1 MTTPDLVIANGRI
14 VDGCGNP
21 WYYGD
26 VAVRGD
32 RIAAIG
38 AAGALRGR
46 AVVDAGGRYV
56 APGSS
61 TRTRT
66 PTSPSCSI
74 LGRIPRC
81 GRGSPLTSRATA
93 ACRRRRSARL
103 TATRRCTTGR
113 TTGTSAGSPG
123 TGRSF
128 RQYLKALEL
137 AGRAI
142 NIAPLVGHGALRLAV
157 MGLAERPAGEKELAR
172 MERLLDAALRA
183 GAHGLS
189 TGLVYPPGC
198 YAGTDELVRLC
209 RVVGRHQAM
218 YTTHVRGER
227 ETILEAVA
235 EALAIGRECGVAVE
249 VSHNAPKWGA
259 REDAG
264 ANLALIEEAR
274 RDGLDVTTD
283 NDVHTDLAPRLSRAL
298 PQPVLDLGHEALMA
312 LLGDPGQRENLRRA
326 IAEDVLPGA
335 GYTGL
340 VRHGRFDRIV
350 ILHAGR
356 HPELRGRSV
365 ADIAADRGSGAAGH
379 VPRPHRG
386 GGRPDRRDLRLR
398 RRARHPGASAQPAG
412 DGVVRRPGDAAGGDL
427 DDPALYWPC
436 SYGEYPGVLERY
448 VRDEPVLRLEE
459 AIRKMTSFPAQRFG
473 LLDRGVLRPG
483 LRADVVV
490 FDLDKVRDR
499 ATNLYPHAYPVR
511 EHPAPAPRRP
521 GLGAGQRRTGDR
533 RRRAH
538 GGLARARAA
547 AALTVTPSAVPER
560 TKRPRPSRRRLSRC
574 TWT

>member
-56 APGSS
+56 APGFVDPHTHSDI
-61 TRTRT
+61 
-66 PTSPSCSI
+66 SI
-74 LGRIPRC
+74 LQYPRADSVVRQGVTTHVTGNC
-81 GRGSPLTSRATA
+81 GMSPAPLSA
-93 ACRRRRSARL
+93 AHRDEALHNWAHYWDISGVAWDW
-103 TATRRCTTGR
+103 T
-113 TTGTSAGSPG
+113 
-123 TGRSF
+123 SF

-137 AGRAI
+137 AGGAI

-157 MGLAERPAGEKELAR
+157 MGLAQRPAGEKELAR

-209 RVVGRHQAM
+209 RVVGRYQAM
-218 YTTHVRGER
+218 YTTHIRGER

-312 LLGDPGQRENLRRA
+312 LLGDPRERDDLRRA
-326 IAEDVLPGA
+326 IADDVLPGA

-365 ADIAADRGSGAAGH
+365 ADIAADRGSAPLDTYLDLIVEEDDQIVGIFDY
-379 VPRPHRG
+379 V
-386 GGRPDRRDLRLR
+386 DERDIRALLRSPL
-398 RRARHPGASAQPAG
+398 AMVSS
-412 DGVVRRPGDAAGGDL
+412 DGLVMPPVETL

-499 ATNLYPHAYPVR
+499 ATNLYPHAYPFENIPHR
-511 EHPAPAPRRP
+511 HPEGLDWVLVNGEPVIAEGLHTGALP
-521 GLGAGQRRTGDR
+521 GRVLR
-533 RRRAH
+533 RR
-538 GGLARARAA
+538 
-547 AALTVTPSAVPER
+547 
-560 TKRPRPSRRRLSRC
+560 
-574 TWT
+574 

>member
-1 MTTPDLVIANGRI
+1 VTTPDLVIANGRI

-56 APGSS
+56 APGFVDPHTHSDI
-61 TRTRT
+61 
-66 PTSPSCSI
+66 SI
-74 LGRIPRC
+74 LQYPRADSVVRQGVTTHVTGNC
-81 GRGSPLTSRATA
+81 GMSPAPLSA
-93 ACRRRRSARL
+93 AHRDEALHNWAHYWDISGVAWDW
-103 TATRRCTTGR
+103 T
-113 TTGTSAGSPG
+113 
-123 TGRSF
+123 SF

-137 AGRAI
+137 AGAAI

-209 RVVGRHQAM
+209 RVVGRYQAM
-218 YTTHVRGER
+218 YTTHIRGER

-312 LLGDPGQRENLRRA
+312 LLGDPRERGDLRRA
-326 IAEDVLPGA
+326 IADDVLPGA

-365 ADIAADRGSGAAGH
+365 ADIAADRGSAPLDTYLDLIVEEDDQIVGIFDY
-379 VPRPHRG
+379 V
-386 GGRPDRRDLRLR
+386 DERDIRALLRSPL
-398 RRARHPGASAQPAG
+398 AMVSS
-412 DGVVRRPGDAAGGDL
+412 DGLVMPPVETL

-499 ATNLYPHAYPVR
+499 ATNLYPHAYPFENIPHRHPEGLDWVLVNGEPVIAEG
-511 EHPAPAPRRP
+511 EHTGALP
-521 GLGAGQRRTGDR
+521 GRVLR
-533 RRRAH
+533 RR
-538 GGLARARAA
+538 
-547 AALTVTPSAVPER
+547 
-560 TKRPRPSRRRLSRC
+560 
-574 TWT
+574 

>member
-1 MTTPDLVIANGRI
+1 MTSPDLVIANGRI

-38 AAGALRGR
+38 APGALRGR

-56 APGSS
+56 APGFVDPHTHSDI
-61 TRTRT
+61 
-66 PTSPSCSI
+66 SI
-74 LGRIPRC
+74 LQHPRADSVVRQGVTTHVTGNC
-81 GRGSPLTSRATA
+81 GMSPAPLSA
-93 ACRRRRSARL
+93 AHRDEALHNWAHYWDISGVAWDW
-103 TATRRCTTGR
+103 T
-113 TTGTSAGSPG
+113 
-123 TGRSF
+123 SF

-137 AGRAI
+137 AGGAI

-157 MGLAERPAGEKELAR
+157 MGLADRPATEKELAR

-198 YAGTDELVRLC
+198 YVGTDELVRLC
-209 RVVGRHQAM
+209 RVVGRYQAM
-218 YTTHVRGER
+218 YTTHIRGER

-312 LLGDPGQRENLRRA
+312 LLGDPRERDDLRRA
-326 IAEDVLPGA
+326 IADDVLPGA

-340 VRHGRFDRIV
+340 VRHGRFERIV
-350 ILHAGR
+350 ILHAVR

-365 ADIAADRGSGAAGH
+365 ADIAADRGSAPLDTYLDLIVEEDDQIVGIFDY
-379 VPRPHRG
+379 V
-386 GGRPDRRDLRLR
+386 DERDIRALLRSPL
-398 RRARHPGASAQPAG
+398 AMVSS
-412 DGVVRRPGDAAGGDL
+412 DGLVMPPVETL

-499 ATNLYPHAYPVR
+499 ATNLYPHAYPFENIPHRHPEGLDWVLVNGEPVIAEG
-511 EHPAPAPRRP
+511 EHTGALP
-521 GLGAGQRRTGDR
+521 GRVLR
-533 RRRAH
+533 RR
-538 GGLARARAA
+538 
-547 AALTVTPSAVPER
+547 
-560 TKRPRPSRRRLSRC
+560 
-574 TWT
+574 

>member
-56 APGSS
+56 APGFVDPHTHSDI
-61 TRTRT
+61 
-66 PTSPSCSI
+66 SI
-74 LGRIPRC
+74 LQYPRADSVVRQGVTTHVTGNC
-81 GRGSPLTSRATA
+81 GMSPAPLSA
-93 ACRRRRSARL
+93 AHRDEALHNWAHYWDISGVAWDW
-103 TATRRCTTGR
+103 T
-113 TTGTSAGSPG
+113 
-123 TGRSF
+123 SF

-137 AGRAI
+137 AGGAI

-209 RVVGRHQAM
+209 RVVGRYQAM
-218 YTTHVRGER
+218 YTTHIRGER

-312 LLGDPGQRENLRRA
+312 LLGDPRERANLRRA
-326 IAEDVLPGA
+326 IADDVLPGA

-365 ADIAADRGSGAAGH
+365 ADIAADRGSAPLDTYLDLIVEEDDQIVGIFDY
-379 VPRPHRG
+379 V
-386 GGRPDRRDLRLR
+386 DERDIRALLRSPL
-398 RRARHPGASAQPAG
+398 AMVSS
-412 DGVVRRPGDAAGGDL
+412 DGLVMPPVETL

-473 LLDRGVLRPG
+473 LLNRGVLRPG

-499 ATNLYPHAYPVR
+499 ATNLYPHAYPFENIPHR
-511 EHPAPAPRRP
+511 HPEGLDWVLVNGEPVIAEGLHTGALP
-521 GLGAGQRRTGDR
+521 GRVLR
-533 RRRAH
+533 RR
-538 GGLARARAA
+538 
-547 AALTVTPSAVPER
+547 
-560 TKRPRPSRRRLSRC
+560 
-574 TWT
+574 

>member
-1 MTTPDLVIANGRI
+1 VTTPDLVIANGRI

-56 APGSS
+56 APGFVDPHTHSDI
-61 TRTRT
+61 
-66 PTSPSCSI
+66 SI
-74 LGRIPRC
+74 LQYPRADSVVRQGVTTHVTGNC
-81 GRGSPLTSRATA
+81 GMSPAPLSA
-93 ACRRRRSARL
+93 AHRDEALHNWAHYWDISGVAWDW
-103 TATRRCTTGR
+103 T
-113 TTGTSAGSPG
+113 
-123 TGRSF
+123 SF

-137 AGRAI
+137 AGGAI

-157 MGLAERPAGEKELAR
+157 MGLAQRPAGEKELAR

-209 RVVGRHQAM
+209 RVVGRYQAM
-218 YTTHVRGER
+218 YTTHIRGER

-235 EALAIGRECGVAVE
+235 EALTIGRECGVAVE

-312 LLGDPGQRENLRRA
+312 LLGDPRERANLRRA
-326 IAEDVLPGA
+326 IADDVLPGA

-365 ADIAADRGSGAAGH
+365 ADIAADRGSAPLDTYLDLIVEEDDQIVGIFDYVAE
-379 VPRPHRG
+379 
-386 GGRPDRRDLRLR
+386 RDIRALLRSPL
-398 RRARHPGASAQPAG
+398 AMVSS
-412 DGVVRRPGDAAGGDL
+412 DGLVMPPVEAL

-473 LLDRGVLRPG
+473 LRDRGVLRPG

-499 ATNLYPHAYPVR
+499 ATNLYPHAYPFENIPHRHPEGLDWVLVNGEPVIAEG
-511 EHPAPAPRRP
+511 EHTGALP
-521 GLGAGQRRTGDR
+521 GRVLR
-533 RRRAH
+533 RR
-538 GGLARARAA
+538 
-547 AALTVTPSAVPER
+547 
-560 TKRPRPSRRRLSRC
+560 
-574 TWT
+574 

>member
-1 MTTPDLVIANGRI
+1 MSTPDLVIANGRI

-56 APGSS
+56 APGFVDPHTHSDI
-61 TRTRT
+61 
-66 PTSPSCSI
+66 SI
-74 LGRIPRC
+74 LQHPRADSVVRQGVTTHVTGNC
-81 GRGSPLTSRATA
+81 GMSPAPLSAAHRGDALHNWAHYWDISGVAWDWT
-93 ACRRRRSARL
+93 
-103 TATRRCTTGR
+103 
-113 TTGTSAGSPG
+113 
-123 TGRSF
+123 SF
-128 RQYLKALEL
+128 RQYLKVLEL
-137 AGRAI
+137 AGGAI

-198 YAGTDELVRLC
+198 FSDTEELARLC
-209 RVVGRHQAM
+209 RVVAGHRGI

-235 EALAIGRECGVAVE
+235 EAIEIGRRAGVPVQ
-249 VSHNAPKWGA
+249 VSHNVPKWGA
-259 REDAG
+259 PEGAA
-264 ANLALIEEAR
+264 ANLALIEAAR
-274 RDGLDVTTD
+274 REDLDVTTD
-283 NDVHTDLAPRLSRAL
+283 SDVHTDLAPRLSRAL
-298 PQPVLDLGHEALMA
+298 PQPVLDLDHEALIA
-312 LLGDPGQRENLRRA
+312 LLSDGSRRAELRRA
-326 IAEDVLPGA
+326 VVEDVLPGA
-335 GYTGL
+335 GYAGL
-340 VRHGRFDRIV
+340 VRHGRFDRLV
-350 ILHAGR
+350 IFHAGS

-365 ADIAADRGSGAAGH
+365 ADIAAERAAD
-379 VPRPHRG
+379 PF
-386 GGRPDRRDLRLR
+386 DTFLDLIVEEDDQIVGLFDYMEEKDV
-398 RRARHPGASAQPAG
+398 RALLCSPLSMVSSDGLVMPSA
-412 DGVVRRPGDAAGGDL
+412 DEL

-436 SYGEYPGVLERY
+436 SYGEYPGILERY

-483 LRADVVV
+483 LRADLIV

-499 ATNLYPHAYPVR
+499 ATNLYPHAYPFENIPHRHPEGLDWVLVNGEPVIAEG
-511 EHPAPAPRRP
+511 EHTGALP
-521 GLGAGQRRTGDR
+521 GRVLR
-533 RRRAH
+533 RR
-538 GGLARARAA
+538 
-547 AALTVTPSAVPER
+547 
-560 TKRPRPSRRRLSRC
+560 
-574 TWT
+574 

>member
-56 APGSS
+56 APGFVDPHTHSDI
-61 TRTRT
+61 
-66 PTSPSCSI
+66 SI
-74 LGRIPRC
+74 LQHPRADSVVRQGVTTHVTGNC
-81 GRGSPLTSRATA
+81 GMSPAPLSA
-93 ACRRRRSARL
+93 AHRDEALHNWAHYWDISGVAWDW
-103 TATRRCTTGR
+103 T
-113 TTGTSAGSPG
+113 
-123 TGRSF
+123 SF

-137 AGRAI
+137 AGAAI

-209 RVVGRHQAM
+209 RVVGRYQAM
-218 YTTHVRGER
+218 YTTHIRGER

-312 LLGDPGQRENLRRA
+312 LLGDPRERGDLRRA
-326 IAEDVLPGA
+326 IADDVLPGA

-365 ADIAADRGSGAAGH
+365 ADIAADRGSAPLDTYLDLIVEEDDQIVGIFDY
-379 VPRPHRG
+379 V
-386 GGRPDRRDLRLR
+386 DERDIRALLRSPL
-398 RRARHPGASAQPAG
+398 AMVSS
-412 DGVVRRPGDAAGGDL
+412 DGLVMPPVETL

-499 ATNLYPHAYPVR
+499 ATNLYPHAYPFENIPHRHPEGLDWVLVNGEPVIAEG
-511 EHPAPAPRRP
+511 EHTGALP
-521 GLGAGQRRTGDR
+521 GRVLR
-533 RRRAH
+533 RR
-538 GGLARARAA
+538 
-547 AALTVTPSAVPER
+547 
-560 TKRPRPSRRRLSRC
+560 
-574 TWT
+574 

>member
-1 MTTPDLVIANGRI
+1 VTTPDLVIANGRI

-56 APGSS
+56 APGFVDPHTHSDI
-61 TRTRT
+61 
-66 PTSPSCSI
+66 SI
-74 LGRIPRC
+74 LQHPRADSVVRQGVTTHVTGNC
-81 GRGSPLTSRATA
+81 GMSPAPLSA
-93 ACRRRRSARL
+93 AHRDEALHNWAHYWDISGVAWDW
-103 TATRRCTTGR
+103 T
-113 TTGTSAGSPG
+113 
-123 TGRSF
+123 SF
-128 RQYLKALEL
+128 RQYLEALEL
-137 AGRAI
+137 AGGAI

-157 MGLAERPAGEKELAR
+157 MGLADRPATEKELAR

-209 RVVGRHQAM
+209 RVVGRYQAM
-218 YTTHVRGER
+218 YTTHIRGER

-312 LLGDPGQRENLRRA
+312 LLGDPRERDDLRRA
-326 IAEDVLPGA
+326 IADDVLPGA

-365 ADIAADRGSGAAGH
+365 ADIAADRGSAPLDTYLDLIVEEDDQIVGIFDY
-379 VPRPHRG
+379 V
-386 GGRPDRRDLRLR
+386 DERDIRALLRSPL
-398 RRARHPGASAQPAG
+398 AMVSS
-412 DGVVRRPGDAAGGDL
+412 DGLVMPPVETL

-499 ATNLYPHAYPVR
+499 ATNLYPHAYPFENIPHRHPEGLDWVLVNGEPVIAES
-511 EHPAPAPRRP
+511 EHTGALP
-521 GLGAGQRRTGDR
+521 GRVLR
-533 RRRAH
+533 RR
-538 GGLARARAA
+538 
-547 AALTVTPSAVPER
+547 
-560 TKRPRPSRRRLSRC
+560 
-574 TWT
+574 

>member
-56 APGSS
+56 APGFVDPHTHSDI
-61 TRTRT
+61 
-66 PTSPSCSI
+66 SI
-74 LGRIPRC
+74 LQYPRADSVVRQGVTTHVTGNC
-81 GRGSPLTSRATA
+81 GMSPAPLSA
-93 ACRRRRSARL
+93 AHRDEALHNWAHYWDISGVAWDW
-103 TATRRCTTGR
+103 T
-113 TTGTSAGSPG
+113 
-123 TGRSF
+123 SF

-137 AGRAI
+137 AGGAI

-209 RVVGRHQAM
+209 RVVGRYQAM
-218 YTTHVRGER
+218 YTTHIRGER

-312 LLGDPGQRENLRRA
+312 LLGDPRERGNLRRA
-326 IAEDVLPGA
+326 IADDVLPGA

-365 ADIAADRGSGAAGH
+365 ADIAADRGSAPLDTYLDLIVEEDDQIVGIFDY
-379 VPRPHRG
+379 V
-386 GGRPDRRDLRLR
+386 DERDIRALLRSPL
-398 RRARHPGASAQPAG
+398 AMVSS
-412 DGVVRRPGDAAGGDL
+412 DGLVMPPVETL

-499 ATNLYPHAYPVR
+499 ATNLYPHAYPFENIPHRHPEGLDWVLVNGEPVIAEG
-511 EHPAPAPRRP
+511 EHTGALP
-521 GLGAGQRRTGDR
+521 GRVLR
-533 RRRAH
+533 RR
-538 GGLARARAA
+538 
-547 AALTVTPSAVPER
+547 
-560 TKRPRPSRRRLSRC
+560 
-574 TWT
+574 

>member
-1 MTTPDLVIANGRI
+1 VITPDLVIANGRI

-26 VAVRGD
+26 VAVRGG

-46 AVVDAGGRYV
+46 VVVEAGGRYV
-56 APGSS
+56 APGFVDPHTHSDI
-61 TRTRT
+61 
-66 PTSPSCSI
+66 SI
-74 LGRIPRC
+74 LQHPRADSVVRQGVTTHVTGNC
-81 GRGSPLTSRATA
+81 GMSPAPLSA
-93 ACRRRRSARL
+93 AHRDEALHNWAHYWDISGVAWDW
-103 TATRRCTTGR
+103 T
-113 TTGTSAGSPG
+113 
-123 TGRSF
+123 SF
-128 RQYLKALEL
+128 RQYLEALEL
-137 AGRAI
+137 AGGAI

-198 YAGTDELVRLC
+198 YASTDELVRLC

-218 YTTHVRGER
+218 YTTHIRGER
-227 ETILEAVA
+227 ETILEALA
-235 EALAIGRECGVAVE
+235 EALAIGRECDVAVE

-298 PQPVLDLGHEALMA
+298 PQPVLDLGHDALMA
-312 LLGDPGQRENLRRA
+312 LLGDPRERDHLRRA
-326 IAEDVLPGA
+326 IADDVLPGA

-340 VRHGRFDRIV
+340 VRHGRFERIV

-365 ADIAADRGSGAAGH
+365 ADIAADRGGAPLDTYLDLIVEEDDQIVGIFDY
-379 VPRPHRG
+379 V
-386 GGRPDRRDLRLR
+386 DERDIRALLRSPL
-398 RRARHPGASAQPAG
+398 AMVSS
-412 DGVVRRPGDAAGGDL
+412 DGLVMPPVETL

-483 LRADVVV
+483 LCADIVV

-499 ATNLYPHAYPVR
+499 ATNLFPHAYPFENIPHRHPEGLDWVLVNGEPVIAEG
-511 EHPAPAPRRP
+511 EHTGALPGCVLRR
-521 GLGAGQRRTGDR
+521 
-533 RRRAH
+533 H
-538 GGLARARAA
+538 
-547 AALTVTPSAVPER
+547 
-560 TKRPRPSRRRLSRC
+560 
-574 TWT
+574 

>member
-1 MTTPDLVIANGRI
+1 MTSADLVIANGRL

-46 AVVDAGGRYV
+46 AVIDAGGRYV
-56 APGSS
+56 TPGFVDPHTHSDI
-61 TRTRT
+61 
-66 PTSPSCSI
+66 SI
-74 LGRIPRC
+74 LQHPRADSAVRQGVTTHVTGNC
-81 GRGSPLTSRATA
+81 GMSPAPLSA
-93 ACRRRRSARL
+93 AHRDEALHNWAHYWDISGVAWDW
-103 TATRRCTTGR
+103 T
-113 TTGTSAGSPG
+113 
-123 TGRSF
+123 SF
-128 RQYLKALEL
+128 RQYLKALQL
-137 AGRAI
+137 AGGAL

-157 MGLAERPAGEKELAR
+157 MGLAERPATEQELAR

-198 YAGTDELVRLC
+198 YAPTEELVRLC

-218 YTTHVRGER
+218 YTTHIRGER

-235 EALAIGRECGVAVE
+235 EALAIGRACGVAVE

-259 REDAG
+259 REDAA

-274 RDGLDVTTD
+274 RHGLDVTTD

-298 PQPVLDLGHEALMA
+298 PQPVLDLGHEGLMA
-312 LLGDPGQRENLRRA
+312 LLADPRERQNLRRA
-326 IAEDVLPGA
+326 IADDVLPGA

-340 VRHGRFDRIV
+340 VRHGRFERIV
-350 ILHAGR
+350 ILHADR

-365 ADIAADRGSGAAGH
+365 AALAEARGRDPFDTFLDLIVEEDDGIVAIFDYIEERNIRALLRSPLAMVCSDGLVMPPAD
-379 VPRPHRG
+379 
-386 GGRPDRRDLRLR
+386 GR
-398 RRARHPGASAQPAG
+398 
-412 DGVVRRPGDAAGGDL
+412 GDASS
-427 DDPALYWPC
+427 YWPC
-436 SYGEYPGVLERY
+436 GYGEYAGVLERY

-459 AIRKMTSFPAQRFG
+459 AVRKMTSFPAQRFG

-483 LRADVVV
+483 LRADIIV

-499 ATNLYPHAYPVR
+499 ATNLYPHAYPFENIPHRYAEGFDWVFVNGVPVIAEG
-511 EHPAPAPRRP
+511 EHTGALP
-521 GLGAGQRRTGDR
+521 GRVLR
-533 RRRAH
+533 RR
-538 GGLARARAA
+538 
-547 AALTVTPSAVPER
+547 
-560 TKRPRPSRRRLSRC
+560 
-574 TWT
+574 

>member
-56 APGSS
+56 APGFVDPHTHSDI
-61 TRTRT
+61 
-66 PTSPSCSI
+66 SI
-74 LGRIPRC
+74 LQYPRADSVVRQGVTTHVTGNC
-81 GRGSPLTSRATA
+81 GMSPAPLSA
-93 ACRRRRSARL
+93 AHRDEALHNWAHYWDISGVAWDW
-103 TATRRCTTGR
+103 T
-113 TTGTSAGSPG
+113 
-123 TGRSF
+123 SF

-137 AGRAI
+137 AGGAI

-209 RVVGRHQAM
+209 RVVGRYQAM
-218 YTTHVRGER
+218 YTTHIRGER

-312 LLGDPGQRENLRRA
+312 LLGDPRERANLRRA
-326 IAEDVLPGA
+326 IADDVLPGA

-365 ADIAADRGSGAAGH
+365 ADIAADRGSAPLDTYLDLIVEEDDQIVGIFDYVH
-379 VPRPHRG
+379 E
-386 GGRPDRRDLRLR
+386 RDIRALLRSPL
-398 RRARHPGASAQPAG
+398 AMVSS
-412 DGVVRRPGDAAGGDL
+412 DGLVMPPVETL

-499 ATNLYPHAYPVR
+499 ATNLYPHAYPFENIPHR
-511 EHPAPAPRRP
+511 HPEGLDWVLVNGEPVIAEGLHTGALP
-521 GLGAGQRRTGDR
+521 GRVLR
-533 RRRAH
+533 RR
-538 GGLARARAA
+538 
-547 AALTVTPSAVPER
+547 
-560 TKRPRPSRRRLSRC
+560 
-574 TWT
+574 

>member
-1 MTTPDLVIANGRI
+1 MTTSDLVIANGRI

-56 APGSS
+56 APGFVDPHTHSDI
-61 TRTRT
+61 
-66 PTSPSCSI
+66 SI
-74 LGRIPRC
+74 LQHPRADSVVRQGVTTHVTGNC
-81 GRGSPLTSRATA
+81 GMSPAPLSA
-93 ACRRRRSARL
+93 AHRDEALHNWAHYWDISGVAWDW
-103 TATRRCTTGR
+103 T
-113 TTGTSAGSPG
+113 
-123 TGRSF
+123 SF

-137 AGRAI
+137 AGGAI

-157 MGLAERPAGEKELAR
+157 MGLADRPATVKELAR

-209 RVVGRHQAM
+209 RVVGRYQAM
-218 YTTHVRGER
+218 YTTHIRGER

-312 LLGDPGQRENLRRA
+312 LLGDPGERDDLRRA
-326 IAEDVLPGA
+326 IADDVLPGA

-340 VRHGRFDRIV
+340 VRHGRFERIV

-365 ADIAADRGSGAAGH
+365 ADIAADRGSAPLDTYLDLIVEEDDQIVGIFDY
-379 VPRPHRG
+379 V
-386 GGRPDRRDLRLR
+386 DERDIRALLRSPL
-398 RRARHPGASAQPAG
+398 AMVSS
-412 DGVVRRPGDAAGGDL
+412 DGLVMPPVETL

-499 ATNLYPHAYPVR
+499 ATNLYPHAYPFENIPHRHPEGLDWVLVNGEPVIAEG
-511 EHPAPAPRRP
+511 EHTGALP
-521 GLGAGQRRTGDR
+521 GRVLR
-533 RRRAH
+533 RR
-538 GGLARARAA
+538 
-547 AALTVTPSAVPER
+547 
-560 TKRPRPSRRRLSRC
+560 
-574 TWT
+574 

>member
-1 MTTPDLVIANGRI
+1 VTTPDLVIANGRI

-56 APGSS
+56 APGFVDPHTHSDI
-61 TRTRT
+61 
-66 PTSPSCSI
+66 SI
-74 LGRIPRC
+74 LQYPRADSVVRQGVTTHVTGNC
-81 GRGSPLTSRATA
+81 GMSPAPLSA
-93 ACRRRRSARL
+93 AHRDEALHNWAHYWDISGVAWDW
-103 TATRRCTTGR
+103 T
-113 TTGTSAGSPG
+113 
-123 TGRSF
+123 SF

-137 AGRAI
+137 AGGAI

-157 MGLAERPAGEKELAR
+157 MGLAQRPAGEKELAR

-209 RVVGRHQAM
+209 RVVGRYQAM
-218 YTTHVRGER
+218 YTTHIRGER

-312 LLGDPGQRENLRRA
+312 LLGDPRERANLRRA
-326 IAEDVLPGA
+326 IADDVLPGA

-365 ADIAADRGSGAAGH
+365 ADIAADRGSAPLDTYLDLIVEEDDQIVGIFDY
-379 VPRPHRG
+379 V
-386 GGRPDRRDLRLR
+386 DERDIRALLRSPL
-398 RRARHPGASAQPAG
+398 AMVSS
-412 DGVVRRPGDAAGGDL
+412 DGLVMPPVETL

-436 SYGEYPGVLERY
+436 SYGEYPGILERY

-499 ATNLYPHAYPVR
+499 ATNLYPHAYPFENIPHRHPEGLDWVLVNGEPVIAEG
-511 EHPAPAPRRP
+511 EHTGALP
-521 GLGAGQRRTGDR
+521 GRVLR
-533 RRRAH
+533 RR
-538 GGLARARAA
+538 
-547 AALTVTPSAVPER
+547 
-560 TKRPRPSRRRLSRC
+560 
-574 TWT
+574 

>member
-56 APGSS
+56 APGFVDPHTHSDI
-61 TRTRT
+61 
-66 PTSPSCSI
+66 SI
-74 LGRIPRC
+74 LQHPRADSVVRQGVTTHVTGNC
-81 GRGSPLTSRATA
+81 GMSPAPLSA
-93 ACRRRRSARL
+93 AHRDEALHNWAHYWDISGVAWDW
-103 TATRRCTTGR
+103 T
-113 TTGTSAGSPG
+113 
-123 TGRSF
+123 SF

-137 AGRAI
+137 AGGAI

-157 MGLAERPAGEKELAR
+157 MGLAQRLATEKELAR

-209 RVVGRHQAM
+209 RVVGRYQAM
-218 YTTHVRGER
+218 YTTHIRGER
-227 ETILEAVA
+227 ETILEAVT

-312 LLGDPGQRENLRRA
+312 LLGDPRERDDLRRA
-326 IAEDVLPGA
+326 IADDVLPGA

-340 VRHGRFDRIV
+340 VRHGCFDRIV

-365 ADIAADRGSGAAGH
+365 ADIAADRGSAPLDTYLDLIVEEDDQIVGIFDY
-379 VPRPHRG
+379 V
-386 GGRPDRRDLRLR
+386 DERDIRALLRSPL
-398 RRARHPGASAQPAG
+398 AMVSS
-412 DGVVRRPGDAAGGDL
+412 DGLVMPPVETL

-499 ATNLYPHAYPVR
+499 ATNLYPHAYPFENIPHRHPEGLDWVLVNGEPVIAEG
-511 EHPAPAPRRP
+511 EHTGALP
-521 GLGAGQRRTGDR
+521 GRVLR
-533 RRRAH
+533 RR
-538 GGLARARAA
+538 
-547 AALTVTPSAVPER
+547 
-560 TKRPRPSRRRLSRC
+560 
-574 TWT
+574 

>member
-1 MTTPDLVIANGRI
+1 VAAHDLVIANGRL

-26 VAVRGD
+26 LAVRGD

-38 AAGALRGR
+38 AAGVLRGR

-56 APGSS
+56 APGFVDPHTHSDI
-61 TRTRT
+61 
-66 PTSPSCSI
+66 SI
-74 LGRIPRC
+74 LQYPRADSVVRQGVTTHVTGNC
-81 GRGSPLTSRATA
+81 GMSPAPLSA
-93 ACRRRRSARL
+93 AHRDEALHNWAHYWDISGVAWDW
-103 TATRRCTTGR
+103 TG
-113 TTGTSAGSPG
+113 
-123 TGRSF
+123 F

-137 AGRAI
+137 AGGAI

-157 MGLAERPAGEKELAR
+157 MGLAERPATEKELAG

-198 YAGTDELVRLC
+198 YADTDELVRLC
-209 RVVGRHQAM
+209 RVVGRHKGI
-218 YTTHVRGER
+218 YTTHIRGER

-274 RDGLDVTTD
+274 REGLDVTTD

-312 LLGDPGQRENLRRA
+312 LLGDPRERDDLRRA
-326 IAEDVLPGA
+326 IADDVLPGA

-356 HPELRGRSV
+356 HPALRGRSV
-365 ADIAADRGSGAAGH
+365 AEIAADRG
-379 VPRPHRG
+379 RPALDTYLDLIVEENDEIVG
-386 GGRPDRRDLRLR
+386 IFDYVAERDIRALLRSPL
-398 RRARHPGASAQPAG
+398 AMVSS
-412 DGVVRRPGDAAGGDL
+412 DGLVMPPVETL
-427 DDPALYWPC
+427 DDPTLYWPC

-499 ATNLYPHAYPVR
+499 ATNLYPHAYPFENIPHRHPEGLDWVLVNGEPVIADG
-511 EHPAPAPRRP
+511 EHTGALP
-521 GLGAGQRRTGDR
+521 GRVLR
-533 RRRAH
+533 RR
-538 GGLARARAA
+538 
-547 AALTVTPSAVPER
+547 
-560 TKRPRPSRRRLSRC
+560 
-574 TWT
+574 

>member
-32 RIAAIG
+32 RIATIG

-56 APGSS
+56 APGFVDPHTHSDI
-61 TRTRT
+61 
-66 PTSPSCSI
+66 SI
-74 LGRIPRC
+74 LQHPRADSVVRQGVTTHVTGNC
-81 GRGSPLTSRATA
+81 GMSPAPLSA
-93 ACRRRRSARL
+93 AHRDEALHNWAHYWDISGVAWDW
-103 TATRRCTTGR
+103 T
-113 TTGTSAGSPG
+113 
-123 TGRSF
+123 SF

-137 AGRAI
+137 AGGAI

-157 MGLAERPAGEKELAR
+157 MGLAQRLATEKELAR

-209 RVVGRHQAM
+209 RVVGRYQAM
-218 YTTHVRGER
+218 YTTHIRGER
-227 ETILEAVA
+227 ETILEAVT

-312 LLGDPGQRENLRRA
+312 LLGDPRERDDLRRA
-326 IAEDVLPGA
+326 IADDVLPGA

-340 VRHGRFDRIV
+340 VRHGCFDRIV

-365 ADIAADRGSGAAGH
+365 ADIAADRGSAPLDTYLDLIVEEDDQIVGIFDY
-379 VPRPHRG
+379 V
-386 GGRPDRRDLRLR
+386 DERDIRALLRSPL
-398 RRARHPGASAQPAG
+398 AMVSS
-412 DGVVRRPGDAAGGDL
+412 DGLVMPPVETL

-499 ATNLYPHAYPVR
+499 ATNLYPHAYPFENIPHRHPEGLDWVLVNGEPVIAEG
-511 EHPAPAPRRP
+511 EHTGALP
-521 GLGAGQRRTGDR
+521 GRVLR
-533 RRRAH
+533 RR
-538 GGLARARAA
+538 
-547 AALTVTPSAVPER
+547 
-560 TKRPRPSRRRLSRC
+560 
-574 TWT
+574 

>member
-56 APGSS
+56 APGFVDPHTHSDI
-61 TRTRT
+61 
-66 PTSPSCSI
+66 SI
-74 LGRIPRC
+74 LQYPRADSVVRQGVTTHVTGNC
-81 GRGSPLTSRATA
+81 GMSPAPLSA
-93 ACRRRRSARL
+93 AHRDEALHNWAHYWDISGVAWDW
-103 TATRRCTTGR
+103 T
-113 TTGTSAGSPG
+113 
-123 TGRSF
+123 SF

-137 AGRAI
+137 AGGAI

-157 MGLAERPAGEKELAR
+157 MGLAERPATAKELAR

-209 RVVGRHQAM
+209 RVVGRYKAM
-218 YTTHVRGER
+218 YTTHIRGER

-312 LLGDPGQRENLRRA
+312 LLGDPRERANLRRA
-326 IAEDVLPGA
+326 IADDVLPGA

-365 ADIAADRGSGAAGH
+365 ADIAADRGSAPLDTYLDLIVEEDDQIVGIFDY
-379 VPRPHRG
+379 V
-386 GGRPDRRDLRLR
+386 DERDIRALLRSPL
-398 RRARHPGASAQPAG
+398 AMVSS
-412 DGVVRRPGDAAGGDL
+412 DGLVMPPVETL

-499 ATNLYPHAYPVR
+499 ATNLYPHAYPFENIPHRHPEGLDWVLVNGEPVIAEG
-511 EHPAPAPRRP
+511 EHTGALP
-521 GLGAGQRRTGDR
+521 GRVLR
-533 RRRAH
+533 RR
-538 GGLARARAA
+538 
-547 AALTVTPSAVPER
+547 
-560 TKRPRPSRRRLSRC
+560 
-574 TWT
+574 